1 MKDRIGEKYG
11 KLEIIG
17 FDRKEIYTHS
27 KRNYLI
33 YYWFCKCECGNIKS
47 ISSNSLTSKNSVSC
61 GCSKV
66 IRMTT
71 HGKTYTFEYK
81 SWRYMMARCFSTKHK
96 HYKRYGGR
104 GITVCDKW
112 LKFEGFFEDMGLK
125 PGKEY
130 SIDRINNDL
139 GYYKENCRWATRKT
153 QDNNKSDNVAVI
165 NTITGEEYSTINLA
179 AEAINMK
186 YNTLWNKL
194 HNLRKNTTNLKIKK
208 Q

>member
-1 MKDRIGEKYG
+1 
-11 KLEIIG
+11 
-17 FDRKEIYTHS
+17 
-27 KRNYLI
+27 
-33 YYWFCKCECGNIKS
+33 
-47 ISSNSLTSKNSVSC
+47 
-61 GCSKV
+61 
-66 IRMTT
+66 
-71 HGKTYTFEYK
+71 
-81 SWRYMMARCFSTKHK
+81 
-96 HYKRYGGR
+96 
-104 GITVCDKW
+104 
-112 LKFEGFFEDMGLK
+112 MGLK

-165 NTITGEEYSTINLA
+165 NTITGEKYSTINLA